1 VKKEGKTMFKE
12 NKLGRGSLISSIS
25 ESKSKILKN
34 DIDFEIIDNFKKIK
48 ESVVK
53 NSNENEWVEK
63 VIKPYQRIFNTT
75 QIPEWLLGY
84 HQFLMNPETN
94 KIVSF
99 LEGTLLLSESRGDPY
114 EDELLVYYWLNSI
127 FSLHNSNMLDKNGK
141 LLMLPNEIEERY
153 EEWIE
158 CYNEFNNSRRKL
170 QIKENNFYN
179 EILKNKD
186 LVDLIEFLT
195 EKRRTDISDVFIFQI
210 IYSLKKKK
218 IIIKDY
224 LKTSIKRGDEILIDE
239 INLTPFHVEFEEK
252 VFERLNSLTDES
264 DLKEEILSIIKEKVD
279 EWVLSKTNSIIENRL
294 FPNIRE
300 FKNQSTTSELYT
312 DDHLLQMIN
321 RSSLISDFFRS
332 ASSQSEKERL
342 ISLIEKVIH
351 S

>member
-1 VKKEGKTMFKE
+1 MIKE
-12 NKLGRGSLISSIS
+12 NKFGRGSLISGIS
-25 ESKSKILKN
+25 ESKSKISKN
-34 DIDFEIIDNFKKIK
+34 DIDFEIIDNLKKIK

-63 VIKPYQRIFNTT
+63 VVKPYKKIFNTT
-75 QIPEWLLGY
+75 QIPEWLLSHY
-84 HQFLMNPETN
+84 QFLMHPENN
-94 KIVSF
+94 KLVSL
-99 LEGTLLLSESRGDPY
+99 LEGSLLLSESRGDPY

-127 FSLHNSNMLDKNGK
+127 FSLHDSNILDKNGK
-141 LLMLPNEIEERY
+141 LLVLPDKIEKRY
-153 EEWIE
+153 KEWIE

-170 QIKENNFYN
+170 QIKENDFYN

-195 EKRRTDISDVFIFQI
+195 EKRRTDMNDVFVFQI
-210 IYSLKKKK
+210 MYSLKKKK

-224 LKTSIKRGDEILIDE
+224 LKTSIKHGSEFLIAE
-239 INLTPFHVEFEEK
+239 INLTPSHVEFEEK

-264 DLKEEILSIIKEKVD
+264 ELKEDIVSVIKEKVD
-279 EWVLSKTNSIIENRL
+279 EWILSKTNSIIENRL

-312 DDHLLQMIN
+312 DDQLLKMIN

>member
-1 VKKEGKTMFKE
+1 MFKE

>member
-1 VKKEGKTMFKE
+1 MFKE
-12 NKLGRGSLISSIS
+12 NKFGRGSLISSIS
-25 ESKSKILKN
+25 ESKSKISKN

-63 VIKPYQRIFNTT
+63 VIKPYKRIFNTT

-127 FSLHNSNMLDKNGK
+127 FSLHDSNILDKNGK
-141 LLMLPNEIEERY
+141 LLVLPDKIEKRY
-153 EEWIE
+153 KEWIE

-264 DLKEEILSIIKEKVD
+264 ELKEEILSIIKEKVD

-294 FPNIRE
+294 FPDIRE

-312 DDHLLQMIN
+312 DDQLLQMIN
-321 RSSLISDFFRS
+321 RNSLISDFFRS
-332 ASSQSEKERL
+332 VSSQSEKERL